1 MNLTSHNCN
10 FLSVIA
16 LGRTLPCR
24 NLCFP
29 RQLTK
34 EKNRKWKKNRNR
46 KTKLVCTNQKSIT
59 FVNEGESSP
68 AVINLVELLL
78 QSYQLCGVQIFTQFV
93 LAGIFLNSFKLH
105 GKNQAIL
112 FLT

>member
-1 MNLTSHNCN
+1 MQESLFSKAINE
-10 FLSVIA
+10 
-16 LGRTLPCR
+16 R
-24 NLCFP
+24 
-29 RQLTK
+29 
-34 EKNRKWKKNRNR
+34 KNRKWKKNRNR

-59 FVNEGESSP
+59 FVNEGKSSP

-78 QSYQLCGVQIFTQFV
+78 QLYQLRGVQIFTQFV

>member
-1 MNLTSHNCN
+1 MNLTSHSCN

-34 EKNRKWKKNRNR
+34 EKDRKWKKNRNR

-59 FVNEGESSP
+59 FVNEGKSSP
-68 AVINLVELLL
+68 AVINLVELLF
-78 QSYQLCGVQIFTQFV
+78 QSYQLRGVQIFTHF
-93 LAGIFLNSFKLH
+93 FFSWNFFKL
-105 GKNQAIL
+105 L
-112 FLT
+112 